1 MTNRSPHGI
10 IWRRLGCQE
19 YQSTWQAMH
28 RFTERRGPNTPD
40 EIWTL
45 QHPPVFTLG
54 QAGKPEHILDPGD
67 IPIIHSDRG
76 GQVTYHGPGQI
87 VAYLLFDLRRGGIGV
102 KTLVQRLEQ
111 AVIDLLSDYTIRA
124 ELKAGAPGVY
134 VSGRKI
140 ASLGLRVR
148 HGCSFHGLS
157 LNCNLELEPFRR
169 INPCGHSGMEVT
181 RMADL
186 TPVSSLEEVEQA
198 LVQSIAEWLGGEV
211 EMVKKSG
218 PGVMAQ

>member
-1 MTNRSPHGI
+1 MTSHPLHKIVWRS
-10 IWRRLGCQE
+10 LGHQE
-19 YQSTWQAMH
+19 YRCAWQAMQ
-28 RFTERRGPNTPD
+28 RFTERRDLNTPD

-54 QAGKPEHILDPGD
+54 QAGRPEHILDPGD

-87 VAYLLFDLRRGGIGV
+87 VAYLLFDLRRTGIGV
-102 KTLVQRLEQ
+102 KALVRRLEQ
-111 AVIDLLSDYTIRA
+111 AVIDLLSDYAIQA
-124 ELKAGAPGVY
+124 EPMAGSPGVY

-148 HGCSFHGLS
+148 RGCSFHGLS
-157 LNCNLELEPFRR
+157 LNCDLELEPFRR
-169 INPCGHSGMEVT
+169 INPCGHPGLEVT

-186 TPVSSLEEVEQA
+186 TVVSSLEEVERL
-198 LVQSIAEWLGGEV
+198 LVQNIAERLGGTV
-211 EMVKKSG
+211 EPALSTLPPEEG
-218 PGVMAQ
+218 